1 MDEYQ
6 KKANSLFEDGEYEE
20 AISTMALSAS
30 ISAEDY
36 KKFVAQCNSFM
47 TEQYKVLIEQAIQDD
62 DYNELVA
69 LHEAYKKRFGENE
82 AIEGL
87 VSDGLKRVK
96 VPSLYGCP
104 FCGEMISDEAKTCPY
119 CGENVEEFFSALYK
133 EKKAKATK
141 DAKDTSS
148 KKEILVG
155 MKKTPILY
163 SLIIPLATLLIL
175 SIGLLVFHVNYVFTD
190 YWVEE
195 ELIILP
201 IIGVAIIGLVIY
213 YSILYK
219 VKSGDIF
226 KKLKSPNVIGIA
238 CFALLVIIAVSY
250 VFVTADSGN
259 NPAKPKQETQ
269 MEDNSMTSDDEER
282 DTVAV
287 EAADPDETVEEEI
300 SNDLSSKEASVKK
313 WVEKVYANVFSNRKG
328 LRKGT
333 FKCDYFSEELNMWI
347 ESIEEY
353 DREHHQGEYGFFTED
368 IWTKSQDPSDN
379 ISASVESVRFET
391 DYMDNEYAVVVVCIS
406 DQGNDQTVYLRIYPD
421 GDSWIIGDYD
431 GMLNNMK
438 SYLAQQS

>member
-6 KKANSLFEDGEYEE
+6 IKANSLFEDGEYEE

-47 TEQYKVLIEQAIQDD
+47 TEQYKVLIEQSIQDD

>member
-6 KKANSLFEDGEYEE
+6 IKANSLFEDGEYEE

-82 AIEGL
+82 AIAGL

-133 EKKAKATK
+133 EKEAKAAK
-141 DAKDTSS
+141 DIQTAAKDTSS
-148 KKEILVG
+148 KEEIRVG

-163 SLIIPLATLLIL
+163 SLIIPLATLLIV
-175 SIGLLVFHVNYVFTD
+175 SIGLLVFHVNYEYTD

-195 ELIILP
+195 ESIILP
-201 IIGVAIIGLVIY
+201 IAGIAIIGLIIY

-219 VKSGDIF
+219 AKFGDII
-226 KKLKSPNVIGIA
+226 KKLKNPNVIGIS
-238 CFALLVIIAVSY
+238 CFVLLIIIFAGY
-250 VFVTADSGN
+250 VFITSDSDN
-259 NPAKPKQETQ
+259 NPEEPKQDIQ
-269 MEDNSMTSDDEER
+269 LEDNRSASEDEER
-282 DTVAV
+282 DTVVV
-287 EAADPDETVEEEI
+287 EAADPD
-300 SNDLSSKEASVKK
+300 
-313 WVEKVYANVFSNRKG
+313 
-328 LRKGT
+328 
-333 FKCDYFSEELNMWI
+333 
-347 ESIEEY
+347 
-353 DREHHQGEYGFFTED
+353 
-368 IWTKSQDPSDN
+368 
-379 ISASVESVRFET
+379 
-391 DYMDNEYAVVVVCIS
+391 DNEYGDHNDNSEDNTNSSELTLPEEDYNI
-406 DQGNDQTVYLRIYPD
+406 DQDDKPETDEFTIN
-421 GDSWIIGDYD
+421 
-431 GMLNNMK
+431 
-438 SYLAQQS
+438 

>member
-6 KKANSLFEDGEYEE
+6 IKANSLFEDGEYEE

-347 ESIEEY
+347 ESVEEY

>member
-379 ISASVESVRFET
+379 ISASVKSVRFET
-391 DYMDNEYAVVVVCIS
+391 DYMDNEYAEVVVCIS
-406 DQGNDQTVYLRIYPD
+406 DYGNDKTVYLRLYPD